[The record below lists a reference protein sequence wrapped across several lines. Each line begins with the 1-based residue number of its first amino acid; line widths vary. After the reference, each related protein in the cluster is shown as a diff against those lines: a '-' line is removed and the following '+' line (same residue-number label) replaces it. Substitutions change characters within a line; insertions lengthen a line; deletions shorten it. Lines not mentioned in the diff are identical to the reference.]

1 MKFYCSIRLDIRRLQ
16 PIKNANGESIGARTK
31 VKVVKN
37 KLAAPFRV
45 AEFDINWNE
54 GISRIG
60 SILDVALDMNIIE
73 KRGSWFSY
81 ENEQLAQGRDAVKA
95 LLTEKPE
102 LADKIYQKIKDVLA
116 AQKAAALGTPAA
128 AESAPAP
135 AEPAASGEQV
145 NA

>member
-1 MKFYCSIRLDIRRLQ
+1 M
-16 PIKNANGESIGARTK
+16 
-31 VKVVKN
+31 KVVKN

-102 LADKIYQKIKDVLA
+102 LADKIYQKIKNVLA
-116 AQKAAALGTPAA
+116 AQKAAALGTPAPA
-128 AESAPAP
+128 AESSSAEQPAD
-135 AEPAASGEQV
+135 SGDKV

>member
-1 MKFYCSIRLDIRRLQ
+1 MKFYCSIRLDIRRIQ
-16 PIKNANGESIGARTK
+16 AINNANGESVGARTK

-73 KRGSWFSY
+73 KRGSWFSFD
-81 ENEQLAQGRDAVKA
+81 NEQLAQGRDAVKA

-102 LADKIYQKIKDVLA
+102 LADKIYQKIKDELA
-116 AQKAAALGTPAA
+116 ARKAADRAPSPDDAA
-128 AESAPAP
+128 DAP
-135 AEPAASGEQV
+135 AEPAAGDQV